1 MTSYQDCSQDEL
13 LGIIEKL
20 EAENR
25 RLRQRGKSAGDA
37 ADNDAGEL
45 APGRFKAKYA
55 AKILDRL
62 PDMLTVLSP
71 EGVLVDLVSSEQ
83 TNHIGEPGNALIGR
97 DICTM
102 LSAEAYASVKDNLDR
117 VNASGEGSTSHHD
130 ITLDGVTRHYENR
143 IFKLDEQYALCM
155 CRDVTEQQQ
164 AKNELE
170 QAYRRMKMAE
180 QIEALNHW
188 YYYEQSDEVESPGL
202 VGRLPGI
209 GDPQAVRCRS
219 EVMFSAIHPADRAKV
234 LRLLTRGEFPGDYV
248 EFRIR
253 LDGEDRFLHSRVIY
267 TGGEPGSRVIEG
279 YTQDMTRIVE
289 PVRIDVAPEK
299 ATVEQI
305 RQSVFFVGKTDK
317 KDLLLDMLRKDRD
330 SEAVL
335 VFSRTKH
342 GADRIARI
350 LFRAG
355 IGSEAIHGNKS
366 QSARQRA
373 LSNFKEGRTRVMVA
387 TDIAARGIDIEE
399 LPLVINYD
407 LPEVAETYVHRIG
420 RTGRAGR
427 CGRAFSFCCDEERPL
442 LKSIERLIGRPIP
455 VGA

>member
-143 IFKLDEQYALCM
+143 IFKLDEQYALS
-155 CRDVTEQQQ
+155 
-164 AKNELE
+164 L
-170 QAYRRMKMAE
+170 
-180 QIEALNHW
+180 IH
-188 YYYEQSDEVESPGL
+188 
-202 VGRLPGI
+202 I
-209 GDPQAVRCRS
+209 S
-219 EVMFSAIHPADRAKV
+219 EP
-234 LRLLTRGEFPGDYV
+234 TRP
-248 EFRIR
+248 
-253 LDGEDRFLHSRVIY
+253 
-267 TGGEPGSRVIEG
+267 
-279 YTQDMTRIVE
+279 
-289 PVRIDVAPEK
+289 
-299 ATVEQI
+299 
-305 RQSVFFVGKTDK
+305 
-317 KDLLLDMLRKDRD
+317 
-330 SEAVL
+330 
-335 VFSRTKH
+335 
-342 GADRIARI
+342 
-350 LFRAG
+350 
-355 IGSEAIHGNKS
+355 
-366 QSARQRA
+366 
-373 LSNFKEGRTRVMVA
+373 
-387 TDIAARGIDIEE
+387 
-399 LPLVINYD
+399 
-407 LPEVAETYVHRIG
+407 
-420 RTGRAGR
+420 
-427 CGRAFSFCCDEERPL
+427 
-442 LKSIERLIGRPIP
+442 
-455 VGA
+455 